1 MFWAGDIF
9 APKLKIKAKNG
20 TEMSVQQYLQG
31 AFLNMFDV
39 VAKKLGDLEGVLGF
53 EVSLLANS
61 SHSVPDTVPRL

>member
-1 MFWAGDIF
+1 
-9 APKLKIKAKNG
+9 
-20 TEMSVQQYLQG
+20 MSVQQYLQG

-39 VAKKLGDLEGVLGF
+39 VAKKLGNLEGVLGF